1 MYGFRRPRSPRDSP
15 AERKDDT
22 VGESRWAAAQWNPTK
37 RWQVEQ
43 HRRTGAEPV
52 AVQGALRPDLRVVS
66 EPPQGRQIPSAHVIV
81 VILEPGTDLQLRL
94 GDEVLVLVPQTAL
107 QLTLSNVTVVVV
119 PEHVL
124 NLSEDLLFPAH
135 ARFLLPRGADTTWE
149 INIEDGSLSAQHA
162 HVPRAE
168 EEGRLHGASSPR
180 WDGPLAYQVPA
191 FRPPSLSTL
200 LLKPFYRAAAPE
212 GCCRLPGPRPGRRPL
227 PAEFSLDLHG
237 LGPCAGSVL
246 RPLPPSSSP
255 ETRPC
260 RAVGRRP
267 PSKARRRLF

>member
-1 MYGFRRPRSPRDSP
+1 MYGFRRPRSASDSP
-15 AERKDDT
+15 AEWQDDMA
-22 VGESRWAAAQWNPTK
+22 GERWAAAPWNPTK

-43 HRRTGAEPV
+43 DCRTGAERV
-52 AVQGALRPDLRVVS
+52 AVQGALHPDLTVVP
-66 EPPQGRQIPSAHVIV
+66 EPPQGRQIPSTHMIV

-168 EEGRLHGASSPR
+168 EEGEAPR
-180 WDGPLAYQVPA
+180 GLQPAMGPLAYQVPA
-191 FRPPSLSTL
+191 LSPPSLSTL

-212 GCCRLPGPRPGRRPL
+212 GCSRLPGPRPGRRPL
-227 PAEFSLDLHG
+227 PAEFSLDLRG
-237 LGPCAGSVL
+237 LGPCSGSVL
-246 RPLPPSSSP
+246 RPLPPSPSP
-255 ETRPC
+255 KTRTC